1 MKRRDAITVEFTVF
15 RRKPRKTDWWQGRYM
30 IHGHDQVY
38 WVNELKHAVEII
50 GEQTLLIEKE
60 LNGNKADL

>member
-15 RRKPRKTDWWQGRYM
+15 RRKPRKTDWWQGKYM
-30 IHGHDQVY
+30 VHGRDEVY

-60 LNGNKADL
+60 LNGNKEDV